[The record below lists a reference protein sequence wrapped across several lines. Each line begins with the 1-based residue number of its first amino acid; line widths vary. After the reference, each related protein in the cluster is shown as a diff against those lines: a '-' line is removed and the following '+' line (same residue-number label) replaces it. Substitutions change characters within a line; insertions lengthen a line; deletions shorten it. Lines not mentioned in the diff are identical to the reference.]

1 MDMDSQIVLFDG
13 ICNLCNGIVQ
23 FIIKR
28 DPKGKFKF
36 AALQSE
42 AGQALLAK
50 LGFPANYKDSI
61 IYVNGNSYY
70 RKSTAAL
77 KILKDLGGIWK
88 LFYVFMI
95 LPRFIRN
102 FFYDIIAKTRYTIFG
117 ARDSCMVPTPELKDR
132 FLD

>member
-1 MDMDSQIVLFDG
+1 MDKDSQIVLFDG

-28 DPKGKFKF
+28 DPQGKFKF

-42 AGQALLAK
+42 AGQVMLAK

-61 IYVNGNSYY
+61 IYFKENNYY

-77 KILKDLGGIWK
+77 KILKDIGGIWK
-88 LFYVFMI
+88 LFYVLML

-117 ARDSCMVPTPELKDR
+117 TRDSCMVPTPELKDR
-132 FLD
+132 FLE